1 MNSMMTL
8 KCVISVDGPKP
19 CVIPFM
25 WYFDEGKP
33 SVQKRAGGCL
43 QMAVGGEEV
52 AGLRAAHQ
60 KGPRSLPGGDSATE
74 NVIFSLEHQPVPR
87 REKPHA
93 AHWVLGR
100 VELLW

>member
-43 QMAVGGEEV
+43 QMAVGERRWQDSE
-52 AGLRAAHQ
+52 LRTRKAKVTAW
-60 KGPRSLPGGDSATE
+60 G
-74 NVIFSLEHQPVPR
+74 
-87 REKPHA
+87 
-93 AHWVLGR
+93 
-100 VELLW
+100 